1 MINNAAAFTAFAS
14 AVLGQS
20 PPPAQQAAP
29 KAAVQAWFLRFDTL
43 MKNALPTPG

>member
-20 PPPAQQAAP
+20 PPPAL